1 MTDKIF
7 PQQQYTSI
15 ETSEL
20 DRLHA
25 RIAEL
30 EQTAENRFFEHGKKL
45 GEQVLDNRRLLNELD
60 KLRPLEFLLKREG
73 SVTQQMHEKLI
84 ELTRKLRD
92 MERGKGS
99 TPDYTREGSAWVPT
113 VKAPTVVVPEP
124 TSDEWRM
131 IAENAGCADMAD
143 FLAGAE
149 AYSLWLR
156 RRART
161 VPADRLLGDGM
172 VAVDREWIEDAVEVA
187 WSACKL
193 IGKQAPIWEEKA
205 KSVIRRD
212 PVRASQ
218 GGAAT

>member
-1 MTDKIF
+1 MTDRTF
-7 PQQQYTSI
+7 PKQQYFSAEDCRTLYPPG
-15 ETSEL
+15 TPYGNDHPNGWQDMA
-20 DRLHA
+20 DRLNA
-25 RIAEL
+25 LLAS
-30 EQTAENRFFEHGKKL
+30 
-45 GEQVLDNRRLLNELD
+45 RL
-60 KLRPLEFLLKREG
+60 
-73 SVTQQMHEKLI
+73 Q
-84 ELTRKLRD
+84 
-92 MERGKGS
+92 
-99 TPDYTREGSAWVPT
+99 
-113 VKAPTVVVPEP
+113 APTVVVPEP

-161 VPADRLLGDGM
+161 VPDGRVLGEGM

-212 PVRASQ
+212 PVRANQ
-218 GGAAT
+218 RGAAT